1 MNKPVEIYDR
11 VRELVKDPQHGSG
24 DYGRLGA
31 LPIHYRAM
39 IHDLC
44 DYAESMD
51 KVITTAFNK
60 DTTLGRALF
69 HGDFYEKYAVIEKDD
84 LVKYIAQ
91 ARELR
96 RIKRQLVALLGV
108 NI

>member
-31 LPIHYRAM
+31 LPIQYRAM

-51 KVITTAFNK
+51 KMIMAAFNK
-60 DTTLGRALF
+60 DVLLATELF
-69 HGDFYEKYAVIEKDD
+69 NSDFYEKYAVVVKEDFERYIE
-84 LVKYIAQ
+84 Q
-91 ARELR
+91 ERELK
-96 RIKRQLVALLGV
+96 RIRQLVALLGV
-108 NI
+108 KNI